1 MNKFKKLK
9 MLLLIL
15 LFILLS
21 LLVTNKY
28 LYGVWN
34 PFALPTKIKCY
45 GHTYYK
51 SRSDIPKT
59 FIDKDTII
67 YPVES
72 FNKYTGKKLYTID
85 PKKDYVPKVI
95 YLYTSDNMYQSYELD
110 ENKNRSAAQLSY

>member
-51 SRSDIPKT
+51 SRSDIPKPLL
-59 FIDKDTII
+59 IRIL
-67 YPVES
+67 
-72 FNKYTGKKLYTID
+72 LYILG
-85 PKKDYVPKVI
+85 I
-95 YLYTSDNMYQSYELD
+95 L
-110 ENKNRSAAQLSY
+110 